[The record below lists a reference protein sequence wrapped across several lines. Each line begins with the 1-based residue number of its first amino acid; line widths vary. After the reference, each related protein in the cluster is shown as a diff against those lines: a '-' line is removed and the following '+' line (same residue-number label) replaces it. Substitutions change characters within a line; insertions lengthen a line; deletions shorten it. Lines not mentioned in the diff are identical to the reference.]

1 MMPRR
6 LALFPG
12 AVAWALLACAPT
24 LPAAGPGPAA
34 AGSKPPTEA
43 PLATPPPATVEADLF
58 TTSVKPALATSCAP
72 CHVRGGKMYDRMP
85 FDDPA
90 VVRSHSEG
98 ILKRLKGESHEALA
112 RWIATTP
119 P

>member
-1 MMPRR
+1 
-6 LALFPG
+6 
-12 AVAWALLACAPT
+12 
-24 LPAAGPGPAA
+24 
-34 AGSKPPTEA
+34 
-43 PLATPPPATVEADLF
+43 
-58 TTSVKPALATSCAP
+58 
-72 CHVRGGKMYDRMP
+72 MYDRMP

-119 P
+119 